1 MVRRGDHST
10 LPVKGGGAMID
21 EYGDGFVEGS
31 PPAPGGARMPS
42 DIQPITPVNHSSAEP
57 LFGVPESWPVVE
69 HSFPAVPP
77 VRLQQALYQS
87 VSSRPKPAQGVRPTD
102 DQVHRTHA
110 VPAGSVDGPTN
121 IYYLAAYQY
130 QVTLSAVS
138 MGDHELGLLL
148 PCSGRIWLNS
158 RLFNDVPRGR
168 ELATRDA
175 WWRVI
180 DTSPAVRFLLAWS
193 ISFYRIARFQGVA
206 HEQLPNWTRELCFRP
221 TVRGFSRRSVQLQSD
236 VLCDLTELFAPRARI
251 SRQLEA
257 ILPVSRGHQ
266 SAGRVSRQSGRIP
279 QDGELLRYLAD
290 QNNCPATLVQRS
302 LDGNRPLLTFED
314 YVDFTESILR
324 DIPRL
329 QMQRTVAMRH
339 KPPVQRRV
347 PTGPLDEPVSVDFSG
362 LSQMPDPRRHA
373 AFWKLHL

>member
-1 MVRRGDHST
+1 M
-10 LPVKGGGAMID
+10 LD
-21 EYGDGFVEGS
+21 EYGDEFVEGS

-42 DIQPITPVNHSSAEP
+42 DIQPITPVNHSSAES
-57 LFGVPESWPVVE
+57 LFGAPESWPGAE

-77 VRLQQALYQS
+77 LRLQHALYQS
-87 VSSRPKPAQGVRPTD
+87 VSSRPTSVQGARPADRPD
-102 DQVHRTHA
+102 HCSHA
-110 VPAGSVDGPTN
+110 VRAGSVDGPTN
-121 IYYLAAYQY
+121 IHYLAIYQY
-130 QVTLSAVS
+130 QITLSAVS
-138 MGDHELGLLL
+138 MGDHELGSLL
-148 PCSGRIWLNS
+148 PRAGRIWLNS
-158 RLFNDVPRGR
+158 RLFNEIPRGR

-206 HEQLPNWTRELCFRP
+206 HERLPNWTRVLCFRP
-221 TVRGFSRRSVQLQSD
+221 TGRDFSRRSVQLQSD

-251 SRQLEA
+251 ARQLEA
-257 ILPVSRGHQ
+257 ILPDSRGQQ
-266 SAGRVSRQSGRIP
+266 SAGWVSRQTGRIL

-339 KPPVQRRV
+339 KSPVQRRV
-347 PTGPLDEPVSVDFSG
+347 PPGPLDEPVSVDFNG
-362 LSQMPDPRRHA
+362 RSQMPDPRRHA